1 MAAEQSQEPDR
12 PDGGSG
18 PDTPSKSPSFA
29 KLAKRMSAWTT
40 RGLLTAVIL
49 VAGLGLGRQVL
60 KWWAAD
66 SADPKADGWHG
77 HLARGGVGT
86 GDTPVAPDGCSPA
99 ADGLGDPT
107 QPHILRFGN
116 QPWSLRRQLVS
127 GSKQAAADAL
137 RAGCRQITQ
146 QGVVFTDLPPQD
158 EKEFLEYLATCAP
171 VEQEAGLWRLFQL
184 DQGFPMVVGVRES
197 AEQPPPKTGAK
208 LARPAPRVVTWGLAV
223 PAGPDAWALYT
234 FQSEPGS
241 GQPFPD
247 LPDVPL
253 PPGCQQTL
261 SMRVVG
267 GGAMI
272 GFEGPNEPDSW
283 TRFYQR
289 WFAGKGWEAVGQWQH
304 ADTAWYGR
312 YAAAGRGPAA
322 TVDVRFAPDGRGRL
336 TGLLIVSP

>member
-12 PDGGSG
+12 PDGCHG
-18 PDTPSKSPSFA
+18 PETRSKSPSFA
-29 KLAKRMSAWTT
+29 DLAKRMSAWTT
-40 RGLLTAVIL
+40 RGLLTAIIL

-66 SADPKADGWHG
+66 SADPKATD
-77 HLARGGVGT
+77 
-86 GDTPVAPDGCSPA
+86 DQPPA
-99 ADGLGDPT
+99 ADGLGDPAR
-107 QPHILRFGN
+107 PHIVRFGN
-116 QPWSLRRQLVS
+116 QPWSLRRELVS

-137 RAGCRQITQ
+137 RADCRKIAQ
-146 QGVVFTDLPPQD
+146 QVGVLAGLPQRD

-171 VEQEAGLWRLFQL
+171 VEQEAGLWRIFQL

-197 AEQPPPKTGAK
+197 AEQAPPKTGAE
-208 LARPAPRVVTWGLAV
+208 LARTAPRVVTWGLAV

-234 FQSEPGS
+234 FQSEPRS
-241 GQPFPD
+241 GQSFPD

-283 TRFYQR
+283 TRFYGR
-289 WFAGKGWEAVGQWQH
+289 WFAGNGWEAVGQWQH
-304 ADTAWYGR
+304 ADSAWYGR
-312 YAAAGRGPAA
+312 YTATGQGPAA